1 MFSGIQLALKIGVYD
16 IIFFMNLIPTILS
29 GGSGS
34 RLWPLSREEHP
45 KPFIRLADG
54 ESLLQKAFLRGAALT
69 NVREVLAV
77 TNRDLFFKTRDDFTE
92 VNHNQLDVTYILEP
106 SARNTAAAI
115 AAAVLNVIERHG
127 EDAVLLVLAA
137 DHLIQNTNGFSDAV
151 LTAQA
156 LAQTGK
162 VVTFGIHPTAPETG
176 YGYIQASG
184 HEVIRFIEKPTQEKA
199 LEYVASENFYWNAGI
214 FCFQAGVMLQE
225 MQTHCPEI
233 LLATQQ
239 CFAAS
244 NVMQGAHV
252 LQLELEAAS
261 YALIPE
267 NSIDYAVMEKSSKVA
282 VVPCDIG
289 WTDVG
294 SWVSFASLSLPDANH
309 NRVEGEVLLDD
320 THGCIVHSE
329 SRLVATLGVNDLIIV
344 DTPDA
349 LLVADKTKAQEVKNI
364 YAKLK
369 HMQHDAYKTHR
380 QVRRPWGSF
389 SVLVDTKAF
398 KVKRIF
404 VNSGQRLSL
413 QSHQF
418 RAEHWVVVNG
428 TANVINNNQNI
439 VLNAGESTFIEA
451 NHKHQLHNVGQCTL
465 EVIEVQTGTYFGEDD
480 IERFDDQYGRI

>member
-1 MFSGIQLALKIGVYD
+1 
-16 IIFFMNLIPTILS
+16 MNLIPTILS

-151 LTAQA
+151 LKAQA

-252 LQLELEAAS
+252 LQVELEAAS

-267 NSIDYAVMEKSSKVA
+267 NSIDYAVMEKSNKVA

-349 LLVADKTKAQEVKNI
+349 LLVADKSKAQEVKNI
-364 YAKLK
+364 YVKLK

-380 QVRRPWGSF
+380 QVRRPWGSYK
-389 SVLVDTKAF
+389 VLEEGEHF
-398 KVKRIF
+398 KIKRI
-404 VNSGQRLSL
+404 VVKPGGQLSL
-413 QSHQF
+413 QLHYHRS
-418 RAEHWVVVNG
+418 EHWIVVDG
-428 TANVINNNQNI
+428 TAKVINDDKELIIFSN
-439 VLNAGESTFIEA
+439 ESTYIQA
-451 NHKHQLHNVGQCTL
+451 GHQHRL
-465 EVIEVQTGTYFGEDD
+465 ENPGLVDLVLIEVQSGSYLGEDD
-480 IERFDDQYGRI
+480 IVRFDDAYGRK